1 MKFLVTGSSGFIGY
15 HITRMI
21 LENFKGSSVIGIDN
35 LNSYYSV
42 KLKKKRIKILKK
54 FKKFKFIKIDISH
67 VEKVSS
73 LFKNIKFDIVIHM
86 AAQPGVR
93 YSMVNPKVYF
103 SSNIE
108 GFLNIIENCNLSK
121 VKKFLFASSSSVY
134 GDQKRYPLKE
144 NYNLNPNNIY
154 SHTKKNNE
162 DVAEDISR
170 ISKMRIVAL
179 RFFTI
184 YGDYARP
191 DMFIY
196 KLLNFLHKKQTF
208 YLNNYGNHE
217 RDFTHIDDVKNIIKK
232 LILTKKLKNYQV
244 FNICSSNPVNIL
256 KLAVLIK
263 DYLKSKIKIIKIKKH
278 KADVLVTYGSNVKI
292 KKFLKIKKFKNIF
305 KEIKKVIDN
314 YNNKKIF
321 KYSQFKN

>member
-1 MKFLVTGSSGFIGY
+1 MKFLVTGSAGFIGY
-15 HITRMI
+15 HIARMI
-21 LENFKGSSVIGIDN
+21 LENFKKSSVIGIDN
-35 LNSYYSV
+35 FNNYYSV
-42 KLKKKRIKILKK
+42 KLKKERIKILKN
-54 FKKFKFIKIDISH
+54 FKKFKFIKIDICNL
-67 VEKVSS
+67 EKVSN
-73 LFKNIKFDIVIHM
+73 LFKKNKFEIVIHM

-93 YSMVNPKVYF
+93 YSMVNPKLYF

-121 VKKFLFASSSSVY
+121 VKKFFFASSSSVY
-134 GDQKRYPLKE
+134 GYQKSYPLKE

-154 SHTKKNNE
+154 SFTKKNNE

-170 ISKMRIVAL
+170 ISKIRIVAL

-196 KLLNFLHKKQTF
+196 KYLYSLNKKKTF
-208 YLNNYGNHE
+208 YINNYGNHK
-217 RDFTHIDDVKNIIKK
+217 RDFTHVDDVKSIIKK
-232 LILTKKLKNYQV
+232 LILSKRLKNNQV

-256 KLAVLIK
+256 KLALLIK

-314 YNNKKIF
+314 YNNKKIY
-321 KYSQFKN
+321 KYS

>member
-1 MKFLVTGSSGFIGY
+1 MKFLVTGSAGFIGY
-15 HITRMI
+15 HITKMI
-21 LENFKGSSVIGIDN
+21 LENFKGSSVTGIDN

-42 KLKKKRIKILKK
+42 KLKNERIKILKN
-54 FKKFKFIKIDISH
+54 FKKYKFRKIDITNAK
-67 VEKVSS
+67 KVSS
-73 LFKNIKFDIVIHM
+73 LFKNNKFDIVIHM

-93 YSMVNPKVYF
+93 YSIINPNAYF

-121 VKKFLFASSSSVY
+121 VKMFFFASSSSVY
-134 GDQKRYPLKE
+134 GDQKKYPLKE

-162 DVAEDISR
+162 DVAEDISG
-170 ISKMRIVAL
+170 ISKMKIVAL

-184 YGDYARP
+184 YGNYARP

-196 KLLNFLHKKQTF
+196 KFLNFLHNKRTF
-208 YLNNYGNHE
+208 YLNNYGNHK
-217 RDFTHIDDVKNIIKK
+217 RDFTHVNDVKNIIKK
-232 LILTKKLKNYQV
+232 LILTKRLKNYQV

-256 KLAVLIK
+256 KLALLIK

-278 KADVLVTYGSNVKI
+278 KADVLVTFGSNVKI

-314 YNNKKIF
+314 YNNKKIY
-321 KYSQFKN
+321 KYS

>member
-1 MKFLVTGSSGFIGY
+1 MKFLVTGSAGFIGY
-15 HITRMI
+15 HIARMI
-21 LENFKGSSVIGIDN
+21 LENFKKSSVIGIDN
-35 LNSYYSV
+35 FNNYYSV
-42 KLKKKRIKILKK
+42 KLKKERIKILKN
-54 FKKFKFIKIDISH
+54 FKKFKFIKIDICNL
-67 VEKVSS
+67 EKVSN
-73 LFKNIKFDIVIHM
+73 LFKKNKFEIVIHM

-93 YSMVNPKVYF
+93 YSMVNPKLYF

-121 VKKFLFASSSSVY
+121 VKKFFFASSSSVY
-134 GDQKRYPLKE
+134 GYQKSYPLKE

-154 SHTKKNNE
+154 SFTKKNNE

-170 ISKMRIVAL
+170 ISKIRIVAL

-196 KLLNFLHKKQTF
+196 KYLYSLNKKKTF
-208 YLNNYGNHE
+208 YINNYGNHK
-217 RDFTHIDDVKNIIKK
+217 RDFTHVDDVKSIIKK
-232 LILTKKLKNYQV
+232 LILSKRLKNNQV

-256 KLAVLIK
+256 KLALLIK
-263 DYLKSKIKIIKIKKH
+263 DYLKSKIKIKKIKKH

-305 KEIKKVIDN
+305 KEIKKVINN
-314 YNNKKIF
+314 YNNKKIY
-321 KYSQFKN
+321 KYS

>member
-1 MKFLVTGSSGFIGY
+1 MKFLVTGSAGFIGY

-42 KLKKKRIKILKK
+42 KLKKRRIKILNN
-54 FKKFKFIKIDISH
+54 FKKFKFLKIDISNA
-67 VEKVSS
+67 EKVSS

-93 YSMVNPKVYF
+93 YSMVNPKAYF

-121 VKKFLFASSSSVY
+121 VKIFFFASSSSVY
-134 GDQKRYPLKE
+134 GDQKKYPLKE

-154 SHTKKNNE
+154 SYSKKNNE
-162 DVAEDISR
+162 DVAEDISG
-170 ISKMRIVAL
+170 ISKMKIVAL

-196 KLLNFLHKKQTF
+196 KFLNFLHNKKTF
-208 YLNNYGNHE
+208 YLNNYGNHK
-217 RDFTHIDDVKNIIKK
+217 RDFTHIEDVKNIIAK
-232 LILTKKLKNYQV
+232 LIINKKLKSYQV
-244 FNICSSNPVNIL
+244 FNVCSSTPVSIL
-256 KLAVLIK
+256 KLSFLIQNILQ
-263 DYLKSKIKIIKIKKH
+263 LKNKIIKIQKH
-278 KADVLVTYGSNVKI
+278 RADVLITHGSNIKI
-292 KKFLKIKKFKNIF
+292 KKFLRIKKFRNIF
-305 KEIKKVIDN
+305 NEIESVIQN
-314 YNNKKIF
+314 YIKQKIF
-321 KYSQFKN
+321 KYS

>member
-1 MKFLVTGSSGFIGY
+1 MKFLVTGSAGFIGY
-15 HITRMI
+15 HITKMI

-42 KLKKKRIKILKK
+42 KLKKERIKILKN
-54 FKKFKFIKIDISH
+54 FKRFKFIKIDISDTK
-67 VEKVSS
+67 KVYS
-73 LFKNIKFDIVIHM
+73 LFKNNKFDIVIHM

-93 YSMVNPKVYF
+93 YSMINPKVYF

-108 GFLNIIENCNLSK
+108 GFLNIIENCNLLK

-134 GDQKRYPLKE
+134 GDQKKYPLKE

-162 DVAEDISR
+162 DVAQDISR
-170 ISKMRIVAL
+170 TSKMKIVAL

-196 KLLNFLHKKQTF
+196 KFLNFLHNKKTF
-208 YLNNYGNHE
+208 YLNNYGNHK
-217 RDFTHIDDVKNIIKK
+217 RDFTHVDDVKNIIKD
-232 LILTKKLKNYQV
+232 LILTKKLKNYEV
-244 FNICSSNPVNIL
+244 FNVCSSKPVNIL
-256 KLAVLIK
+256 RLAFLLEKYSKLK
-263 DYLKSKIKIIKIKKH
+263 NKIIKIKKH
-278 KADVLVTYGSNVKI
+278 KADVLVTHGSNVKI
-292 KKFLKIKKFKNIF
+292 KKFLKIKKFKNIL
-305 KEIKKVIDN
+305 KEIKKIIEN
-314 YNNKKIF
+314 YNINKIF
-321 KYSQFKN
+321 KYS

>member
-1 MKFLVTGSSGFIGY
+1 MKFLVTGSAGFIGY
-15 HITRMI
+15 HITKMI
-21 LENFKGSSVIGIDN
+21 LENFKGSSVTGIDN

-42 KLKKKRIKILKK
+42 KLKNERIKILKN
-54 FKKFKFIKIDISH
+54 FKKYKFRKIDITNAK
-67 VEKVSS
+67 KVSS
-73 LFKNIKFDIVIHM
+73 LFKNNKFDIVIHM

-93 YSMVNPKVYF
+93 YSIINPNAYF

-121 VKKFLFASSSSVY
+121 VKMFFFASSSSVY
-134 GDQKRYPLKE
+134 GDQKKYPLKE

-162 DVAEDISR
+162 DVAEDISG
-170 ISKMRIVAL
+170 ISKMKIVAL

-184 YGDYARP
+184 YGNYARP

-196 KLLNFLHKKQTF
+196 KFLNFLHNKRTF
-208 YLNNYGNHE
+208 YLNNYGNHK
-217 RDFTHIDDVKNIIKK
+217 RDFTHVNDVKNIIKK
-232 LILTKKLKNYQV
+232 LILTKRLKNYQV

-256 KLAVLIK
+256 KLALLIK

-314 YNNKKIF
+314 YNNKKIY
-321 KYSQFKN
+321 KYS

>member
-1 MKFLVTGSSGFIGY
+1 MKFLVTGSAGFIGY
-15 HITRMI
+15 HIARMI
-21 LENFKGSSVIGIDN
+21 LENFKKSSVIGIDN
-35 LNSYYSV
+35 FNNYYSV
-42 KLKKKRIKILKK
+42 KLKKERIKILKN
-54 FKKFKFIKIDISH
+54 FKKFKFIKIDISNL
-67 VEKVSS
+67 EKVSN
-73 LFKNIKFDIVIHM
+73 LFKRNKFEIVIHM

-121 VKKFLFASSSSVY
+121 VKKFFFASSSSVY
-134 GDQKRYPLKE
+134 GDQKNYPLKE

-154 SHTKKNNE
+154 SLTKKNNE
-162 DVAEDISR
+162 DIAEDISR
-170 ISKMRIVAL
+170 ISKIQIVAL

-196 KLLNFLHKKQTF
+196 KYLYSLNKKKFF
-208 YLNNYGNHE
+208 YINNYGNHK
-217 RDFTHIDDVKNIIKK
+217 RDFTHVDDVKSIVKK
-232 LILTKKLKNYQV
+232 LILSKRLKNNQV
-244 FNICSSNPVNIL
+244 FNICSGNPVNIL
-256 KLAVLIK
+256 KLALLIK
-263 DYLKSKIKIIKIKKH
+263 DYLKSKTKIIKIKKH

-305 KEIKKVIDN
+305 KEIKKVINN

-321 KYSQFKN
+321 KYS

>member
-1 MKFLVTGSSGFIGY
+1 MKFLVTGSAGFIGY
-15 HITRMI
+15 HITKMI

-42 KLKKKRIKILKK
+42 KLKKERIKILKN
-54 FKKFKFIKIDISH
+54 FKRFKFIKIDISDAK
-67 VEKVSS
+67 KVYS
-73 LFKNIKFDIVIHM
+73 LFKNNKFDIVVHM

-93 YSMVNPKVYF
+93 YSMINPKVYF

-108 GFLNIIENCNLSK
+108 GFLNIIENCNLLK

-154 SHTKKNNE
+154 SYTKKNNE
-162 DVAEDISR
+162 DVASDL
-170 ISKMRIVAL
+170 SKSKFFKMKIVAL

-196 KLLNFLHKKQTF
+196 KFLNFLVKKKTF
-208 YLNNYGNHE
+208 YLNNYGNHK
-217 RDFTHIDDVKNIIKK
+217 RDFTHIEDVKNIIAK
-232 LILTKKLKNYQV
+232 LIINKKLKSYQV
-244 FNICSSNPVNIL
+244 FNVCSSTPVSIL
-256 KLAVLIK
+256 KLSFLIQNILQ
-263 DYLKSKIKIIKIKKH
+263 LKNKIIKIQKH
-278 KADVLVTYGSNVKI
+278 RADVLITHGSNIKI
-292 KKFLKIKKFKNIF
+292 KKFLRIKKFRNIF
-305 KEIKKVIDN
+305 NEIESVIQN
-314 YNNKKIF
+314 YIKQKIF
-321 KYSQFKN
+321 KYS

>member
-1 MKFLVTGSSGFIGY
+1 MKFLVTGSAGFIGY

-42 KLKKKRIKILKK
+42 KLKKQRIKILKN
-54 FKKFKFIKIDISH
+54 FKKFKFLKIDISNA
-67 VEKVSS
+67 EKVSS
-73 LFKNIKFDIVIHM
+73 LFKNIKFDTVIHM

-134 GDQKRYPLKE
+134 GDQKKYPLKE

-154 SHTKKNNE
+154 SYTKKNNE

-196 KLLNFLHKKQTF
+196 KFLNFLHKKKTF
-208 YLNNYGNHE
+208 YLNNYGNHK
-217 RDFTHIDDVKNIIKK
+217 RDFTHVEDVKNIIKD
-232 LILTKKLKNYQV
+232 LILTKKLKNYEV
-244 FNICSSNPVNIL
+244 FNVCSSKPVNIL
-256 KLAVLIK
+256 RLAFLIENYSKLK
-263 DYLKSKIKIIKIKKH
+263 NKIIKIKKH
-278 KADVLVTYGSNVKI
+278 KADVLNTHGSNVKI
-292 KKFLKIKKFKNIF
+292 KKFLKIKKFKNIL
-305 KEIKKVIDN
+305 KEIKKIIEN
-314 YNNKKIF
+314 YDKNKIF
-321 KYSQFKN
+321 KYS

>member
-1 MKFLVTGSSGFIGY
+1 MKFLVTGSAGFIGY
-15 HITRMI
+15 HIARMI
-21 LENFKGSSVIGIDN
+21 LENFKKSSVIGIDN
-35 LNSYYSV
+35 FNNYYSV
-42 KLKKKRIKILKK
+42 KLKKERIKILKN
-54 FKKFKFIKIDISH
+54 FKKFKFIKIDICNL
-67 VEKVSS
+67 EKVSN
-73 LFKNIKFDIVIHM
+73 LFKKNKFEIVIHM

-93 YSMVNPKVYF
+93 YSMINPKVYF

-108 GFLNIIENCNLSK
+108 GFLNIIENCNLLK

-134 GDQKRYPLKE
+134 GDQKKYPLKE

-154 SHTKKNNE
+154 SYTKKNNE
-162 DVAEDISR
+162 DVAEDISG
-170 ISKMRIVAL
+170 ISKMKIVAL

-196 KLLNFLHKKQTF
+196 KYLYSLNKKKTF
-208 YLNNYGNHE
+208 YINNYGNHK
-217 RDFTHIDDVKNIIKK
+217 RDFTHIDDVKSIIKK
-232 LILTKKLKNYQV
+232 LILSKRLKNNQV

-256 KLAVLIK
+256 KLALLIK
-263 DYLKSKIKIIKIKKH
+263 DYLKSKIQIKKIKKH

-314 YNNKKIF
+314 YNNKKIY
-321 KYSQFKN
+321 KYS